1 MSSARYQRL
10 RGSLGDSW
18 GDATYESDGGASVHS
33 ASDIESDAGSETDLG
48 DIEEQEDM
56 ATPLPSRRTRTSPR
70 TPQDTPVK
78 TPTNRGTGRHSQSPN
93 SNPRS
98 QPRMYQSTPGRSNM
112 EPSFIMPNMDQSS
125 TNNNGSPLRNSYPNL
140 KSQSSASMH
149 VSRNFGSAGN
159 RRTNP
164 SARIPKQRRA
174 SNQPFQSDSKPDAI
188 KVQGPAY
195 YISLI
200 SDYIF
205 WPLVRYVFSTLGI
218 TAEYLKPF
226 IGMALALG
234 VLCVAIMAASGYM
247 TMTLDTAR
255 QSLCMFPGSSY
266 VLSYCDYPAYS
277 GEDVPY
283 PDFEGVFNV
292 QNTFQD
298 ILDATKDSQRLP
310 AEMKK
315 SEGMIRD
322 VRSLVK
328 HSNLPSRSELD
339 VEFTYFVETAGE
351 AVRALTKYNGKIH
364 HTMDRLVSTSSWTQ
378 QTMHSISE
386 KDASYGIVPRFVS
399 ALNPMSLFTAPAP
412 RLEQQIYD
420 HFLVHVGTV
429 ETDLQNLIFESETL
443 LALLQNLENRLDHI
457 ADIANRDGS
466 IVTKDRDELLSLLW
480 SKLGGNASKRKGFEK
495 SLALLGNI
503 LKYHRE
509 AAHHVGATLVRLHE
523 IEAELDNL
531 RETVA
536 APAVLGWRDG
546 MGLGFHLDNIDKG
559 VERLKKARGEA
570 MTLEREGFRKA
581 LGDDGMR
588 ELPGNAGQM
597 PTVYAGRT

>member
-1 MSSARYQRL
+1 MSSARCQTL

-18 GDATYESDGGASVHS
+18 GHASYESDDGASVHS
-33 ASDIESDAGSETDLG
+33 ASDLESDVGNESDFGEN
-48 DIEEQEDM
+48 EEQEDM
-56 ATPLPSRRTRTSPR
+56 ATPLPNKLTRASSR
-70 TPQDTPVK
+70 TPQDTPTK
-78 TPTNRGTGRHSQSPN
+78 TPTNRGTARQSQSQSSN
-93 SNPRS
+93 SNRRS
-98 QPRMYQSTPGRSNM
+98 QLRLSQSTPGTGSM
-112 EPSFIMPNMDQSS
+112 EPSFIMPTMDQSS
-125 TNNNGSPLRNSYPNL
+125 TEHSSSPLRNSHLNSN
-140 KSQSSASMH
+140 SQSSASMH
-149 VSRNFGSAGN
+149 IPRYIGPAGN
-159 RRTNP
+159 RRANP
-164 SARIPKQRRA
+164 SARTPKQRRV
-174 SNQPFQSDSKPDAI
+174 SNQPLQPDATQ
-188 KVQGPAY
+188 VQGPAY
-195 YISLI
+195 YINLVL
-200 SDYIF
+200 DYVF
-205 WPLVRYVFSTLGI
+205 WPLARYFLSTLGI

-234 VLCVAIMAASGYM
+234 VLCVAIMAASGYL

-266 VLSYCDYPAYS
+266 VLSYCDHPTYS
-277 GEDVPY
+277 GEEVPY
-283 PDFEGVFNV
+283 PDFEGVFTV
-292 QNTFQD
+292 QNSFQD
-298 ILDATKDSQRLP
+298 ILDASRDSQRLP

-378 QTMHSISE
+378 HTMHSISE
-386 KDASYGIVPRFVS
+386 KAASYGLVSRFVS
-399 ALNPMSLFTAPAP
+399 ALNPMSVFGASAP

-420 HFLVHVGTV
+420 HFLLHVGTI
-429 ETDLQNLIFESETL
+429 ETDLQNLISESETL

-466 IVTKDRDELLSLLW
+466 IVTKDRDELISLLW
-480 SKLGGNASKRKGFEK
+480 SKLGGNASKKKGFEK

-523 IEAELDNL
+523 IEAELETL

-546 MGLGFHLDNIDKG
+546 MGLGFHLENIDKG
-559 VERLKKARGEA
+559 VERLKKVRGDA
-570 MTLEREGFRKA
+570 ITLEREGFRRA
-581 LGDDGMR
+581 LRDDGMR
-588 ELPGNAGQM
+588 DLPGSPGQM
-597 PTVYAGRT
+597 PTVYAGRH

>member
-1 MSSARYQRL
+1 MSSPHSQRL

-18 GDATYESDGGASVHS
+18 GEAEYESDGSASVHS
-33 ASDIESDAGSETDLG
+33 ASDIESDVGSESDFG
-48 DIEEQEDM
+48 DNEEQEDM
-56 ATPLPSRRTRTSPR
+56 ATPLPNRLTRTSSR

-78 TPTNRGTGRHSQSPN
+78 TPTNRAVPRNIQS
-93 SNPRS
+93 SKSSPRS
-98 QPRMYQSTPGRSNM
+98 QPRSYQSTPGSQSM
-112 EPSFIMPNMDQSS
+112 EPSFIMPNMYQSS
-125 TNNNGSPLRNSYPNL
+125 TNNNGSPLRKPKPNS
-140 KSQSSASMH
+140 KSQTSTTMRVPRDS
-149 VSRNFGSAGN
+149 GPAGTQ
-159 RRTNP
+159 RAAP
-164 SARIPKQRRA
+164 SPRFAKQRQ
-174 SNQPFQSDSKPDAI
+174 SSKQSSQPDSEPDAI

-195 YISLI
+195 YINLI
-200 SDYIF
+200 LDYVF
-205 WPLVRYVFSTLGI
+205 WPLVRYILSTLGI

-234 VLCVAIMAASGYM
+234 VLSFAIMAASGYL

-277 GEDVPY
+277 SEEVPY
-283 PDFEGVFNV
+283 PDFEGVFSV

-298 ILDATKDSQRLP
+298 ILDASRDSQRLP

-386 KDASYGIVPRFVS
+386 KDASYGLVPRFVN
-399 ALNPMSLFTAPAP
+399 ALNPLSVFAAPAP
-412 RLEQQIYD
+412 KLEQQIYD
-420 HFLVHVGTV
+420 HFLLHVGTV
-429 ETDLQNLIFESETL
+429 ETDLQGLIGESETL

-495 SLALLGNI
+495 SLALLSNI

-523 IEAELDNL
+523 IEAELENL

-546 MGLGFHLDNIDKG
+546 MGLNFHLSNIDAG
-559 VERLKKARGEA
+559 VERLKKVRGEA
-570 MTLEREGFRKA
+570 MTLEREQFRKG
-581 LGDDGMR
+581 LGDEGLR
-588 ELPGNAGQM
+588 ELPGSVGQI
-597 PTVYAGRT
+597 PTVYAGRP

>member
-1 MSSARYQRL
+1 MPRDSGPAGNQRP
-10 RGSLGDSW
+10 
-18 GDATYESDGGASVHS
+18 A
-33 ASDIESDAGSETDLG
+33 
-48 DIEEQEDM
+48 
-56 ATPLPSRRTRTSPR
+56 PSPR
-70 TPQDTPVK
+70 
-78 TPTNRGTGRHSQSPN
+78 
-93 SNPRS
+93 
-98 QPRMYQSTPGRSNM
+98 
-112 EPSFIMPNMDQSS
+112 F
-125 TNNNGSPLRNSYPNL
+125 
-140 KSQSSASMH
+140 A
-149 VSRNFGSAGN
+149 
-159 RRTNP
+159 
-164 SARIPKQRRA
+164 KQRR
-174 SNQPFQSDSKPDAI
+174 SSKQSSQPDSEPDAI

-195 YISLI
+195 YINLI
-200 SDYIF
+200 LDYVF
-205 WPLVRYVFSTLGI
+205 WPLLRYILSTLGI

-234 VLCVAIMAASGYM
+234 VLSVAIMAASGYL

-266 VLSYCDYPAYS
+266 VLSYCDYSAYS
-277 GEDVPY
+277 GEEVPY

-298 ILDATKDSQRLP
+298 ILDASRDSQRLP

-386 KDASYGIVPRFVS
+386 KDASYGLVPRFVN
-399 ALNPMSLFTAPAP
+399 ALNPLSVFAAPAP
-412 RLEQQIYD
+412 KLEQQIYD
-420 HFLVHVGTV
+420 HFLLHVGTV
-429 ETDLQNLIFESETL
+429 ETDLQGLIGESETL

-480 SKLGGNASKRKGFEK
+480 SKLGGNSSKRKGFEK
-495 SLALLGNI
+495 SLALLSNI

-523 IEAELDNL
+523 IEAELENL

-546 MGLGFHLDNIDKG
+546 MGLTFHLSNIDAG
-559 VERLKKARGEA
+559 LERLKKVRGEA
-570 MTLEREGFRKA
+570 MTLEREQLRKG
-581 LGDDGMR
+581 LGDEGMR
-588 ELPGNAGQM
+588 ELPGSVGQI
-597 PTVYAGRT
+597 PTVYAGRP